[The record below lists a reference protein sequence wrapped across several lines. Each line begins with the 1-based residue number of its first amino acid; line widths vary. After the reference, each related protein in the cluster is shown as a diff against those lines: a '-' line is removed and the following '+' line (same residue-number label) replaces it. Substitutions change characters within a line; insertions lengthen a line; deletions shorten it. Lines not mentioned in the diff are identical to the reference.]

1 MKSLLL
7 APPLFNFLG
16 QVNFLRQ
23 PNPLRQISFLL
34 QTLLL
39 ASFVSFFFNNSVY
52 SASLTAGS
60 KSVGIKLGSASSG
73 SEHYTVAGASLQ
85 YFALDNLAVGAAY
98 EYWFSGNPTI
108 SKASLQSTYYI
119 PFTAQIKPYIGV
131 LYSHYF
137 VEDRSDIDA
146 YGYRLGVAYI
156 KSPMILSAG
165 IKQERY
171 TSNRPVYFDQDPKLE
186 FMVGL
191 SF

>member
-1 MKSLLL
+1 MKSIRITL
-7 APPLFNFLG
+7 PLFY
-16 QVNFLRQ
+16 
-23 PNPLRQISFLL
+23 SLL
-34 QTLLL
+34 QPLLIAL
-39 ASFVSFFFNNSVY
+39 LVSLFFNNSAN
-52 SASLTAGS
+52 SASLFAGS
-60 KSVGIKLGSASSG
+60 KSVSIKLGTASSG
-73 SEHYTVAGASLQ
+73 NQNYTVAGASLQ

-119 PFTAQIKPYIGV
+119 PFTAQIKPYVGV

-156 KSPMILSAG
+156 RSPMILSAG

-186 FMVGL
+186 FMVGF